1 MTGAGLAREGFSS
14 PVFGSKEISCSRWQQ
29 RVGEAT
35 GARSRQLRHP
45 TPGFQPGFGERNA
58 PSMIRRPQ
66 QSVKPQLLP
75 CPTEGSKFP
84 VLGLGVGAAEQIFP
98 QTLNFH
104 SNDPRKSP
112 CAPYRG
118 QIPSCSGLE
127 LEHRQNVTTL
137 SLFRRSGDSSGNL
150 SQPVHN
156 LCFLMNMFP
165 PPFSDSFFSQL
176 SEIKEGSDATGVSSP
191 QDSCSIPCLDPPD
204 HAWCKQ
210 GRVTGTRH
218 VPKATHSNGR
228 GASGPQKRQNE
239 DFSLHEEVG
248 MLVCCCR
255 AFLGD

>member
-1 MTGAGLAREGFSS
+1 MAREGFSS

-112 CAPYRG
+112 CAPHRG
-118 QIPSCSGLE
+118 QIPSCSGVE

-137 SLFRRSGDSSGNL
+137 SLFLCSGDSSGNL
-150 SQPVHN
+150 SQSVHN

-165 PPFSDSFFSQL
+165 PLFLILFLANFPKSRRDLMPLVCPLHRIPVL
-176 SEIKEGSDATGVSSP
+176 S
-191 QDSCSIPCLDPPD
+191 
-204 HAWCKQ
+204 HAWIHQ
-210 GRVTGTRH
+210 TTPGV
-218 VPKATHSNGR
+218 NR
-228 GASGPQKRQNE
+228 GG
-239 DFSLHEEVG
+239 
-248 MLVCCCR
+248 
-255 AFLGD
+255 